1 MNIEI
6 HLTCQE
12 CDGHGSIETRTS
24 VDSYTSRE
32 CLECDGV
39 GKKSIVETYDS
50 IADAQDDYP
59 AASGFTYL

>member
-1 MNIEI
+1 MNIKI

-24 VDSYTSRE
+24 VDSYSNRE

-39 GKKSIVETYDS
+39 GKKSIVETCDS
-50 IADAQDDYP
+50 ITDAQDDYP
-59 AASGFTYL
+59 AAAGFTYL